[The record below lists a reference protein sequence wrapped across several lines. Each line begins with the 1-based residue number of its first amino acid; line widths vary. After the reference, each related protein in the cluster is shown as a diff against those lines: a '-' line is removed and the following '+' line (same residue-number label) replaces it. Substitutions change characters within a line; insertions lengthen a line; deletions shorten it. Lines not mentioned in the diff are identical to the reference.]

1 MKCYMMRAW
10 KCNRRI
16 INKKVYFFYFEW
28 YLRSMWRTMV
38 FFGGG
43 HCLLPSRIIVQSDR
57 TKLDGI
63 SKWSLPIGG
72 VMKRSLVWKLSSLVT
87 RRFNSASHK
96 FVLGAKD
103 LSFWLLEKVAATAE
117 GANEVAMLSYRSEG
131 TWICGNSDNLFWEIN

>member
-1 MKCYMMRAW
+1 M
-10 KCNRRI
+10 
-16 INKKVYFFYFEW
+16 
-28 YLRSMWRTMV
+28 
-38 FFGGG
+38 
-43 HCLLPSRIIVQSDR
+43 
-57 TKLDGI
+57 
-63 SKWSLPIGG
+63 PIGG
-72 VMKRSLVWKLSSLVT
+72 VMKRSLVWKLSALVT